1 MNPLLIIFSWQHV
14 HGGGGICQAVGGP
27 SYDAVLSFR
36 PYVASHAVAPW
47 NMLTESV
54 TKLVSQPKMCALNAD
69 ASQNMAYMFVT
80 ELVSQPE
87 MSALNAYA

>member
-1 MNPLLIIFSWQHV
+1 M
-14 HGGGGICQAVGGP
+14 GGP
-27 SYDAVLSFR
+27 SYDAVPSFR

-54 TKLVSQPKMCALNAD
+54 TKLVSQPEMSALNAD
-69 ASQNMAYMFVT
+69 AFQNMPCMDVT

-87 MSALNAYA
+87 MSALKAVAV